1 MKLPH
6 RRQFLHLA
14 AGAASLPV
22 VSRIAR
28 AQAYPMRPITMI
40 VPYPAVALIDA
51 TARVLADRM
60 RRSLGQPINIEN
72 ISGAGGNI
80 GTGRSARANP
90 DGYTVEIGNNGTH
103 VQNGA
108 FYSLPY
114 DVLNDF
120 APISPLGTFPS
131 VFYARKTMPGNDLY
145 ELIAWLRANP
155 NKASAGIY
163 SAGGRLT
170 AAIFQKET
178 GTKFALVSY
187 RGGPP
192 TVQDLAAGQIDL
204 FLAGTT
210 IDLPL
215 MRAGSIKAYAVSS
228 GARVA
233 LAPDIPTYA
242 EMGLSAMS
250 STGWFGLFAPKRTP
264 REIITKL
271 NAAAVEAL
279 ADPAVRARL
288 IDFGLD
294 ILPRERHT
302 PDALA
307 AMQKADAEKFW
318 PLIKEFGIMGE

>member
-1 MKLPH
+1 
-6 RRQFLHLA
+6 
-14 AGAASLPV
+14 
-22 VSRIAR
+22 
-28 AQAYPMRPITMI
+28 
-40 VPYPAVALIDA
+40 
-51 TARVLADRM
+51 
-60 RRSLGQPINIEN
+60 
-72 ISGAGGNI
+72 
-80 GTGRSARANP
+80 
-90 DGYTVEIGNNGTH
+90 
-103 VQNGA
+103 
-108 FYSLPY
+108 
-114 DVLNDF
+114 
-120 APISPLGTFPS
+120 
-131 VFYARKTMPGNDLY
+131 MPGNDLH

-163 SAGGRLT
+163 SASGRLT
-170 AAIFQKET
+170 AAIFQRET

-192 TVQDLAAGQIDL
+192 AVQDLAAGQIDL

-228 GARVA
+228 GVRVA

-250 STGWFGLFAPKRTP
+250 YSGWFGLFAPKRTP

-294 ILPRERHT
+294 ILPHERHT
-302 PDALA
+302 PEALA

-318 PLIKEFGIMGE
+318 PLIKEFGIKGE